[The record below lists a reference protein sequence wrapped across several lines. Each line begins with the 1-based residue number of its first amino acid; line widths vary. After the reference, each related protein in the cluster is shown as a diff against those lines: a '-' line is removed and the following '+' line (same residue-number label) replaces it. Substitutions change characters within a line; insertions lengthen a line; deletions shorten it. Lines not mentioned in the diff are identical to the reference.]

1 MYPPA
6 TARSSRRLSRS
17 TAASAGFTSRVVR
30 VLTSTQQNMS
40 DQVDFAATLGRAE
53 IAPPGHH
60 LSEPSQIDAS
70 DPECC
75 PGQSLS
81 GDPVEKAKGS
91 VGKTSREHRLAP
103 RVCRLCHN
111 ASAWF
116 VVQGEKIRGP
126 TPVRKMGPAGR
137 RNRLRS
143 GLNVSDANHAG

>member
-1 MYPPA
+1 MYSPA

-91 VGKTSREHRLAP
+91 VGKP
-103 RVCRLCHN
+103 RGAFVDCVTTHLPGL
-111 ASAWF
+111 WF
-116 VVQGEKIRGP
+116 RGKKSQDP
-126 TPVRKMGPAGR
+126 
-137 RNRLRS
+137 LRS
-143 GLNVSDANHAG
+143 GRWVLLGEETGYEAG